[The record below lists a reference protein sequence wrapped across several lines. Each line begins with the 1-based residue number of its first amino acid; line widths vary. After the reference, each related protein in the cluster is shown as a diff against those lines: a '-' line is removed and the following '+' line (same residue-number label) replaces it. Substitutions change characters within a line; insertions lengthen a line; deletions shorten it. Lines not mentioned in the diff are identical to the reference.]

1 MTSSTTRAAAAS
13 DSSVVR
19 ARCPDSSSHC
29 PLTMAVSLTLG
40 SQGFNILP
48 EIGQDACQKETQRDA
63 GEGTAGFRPDLPK
76 LIGPGEKAAAA
87 LASRRTEA
95 ALTLLGRYAVAWA
108 YLAGF
113 VIAELIYAAL
123 PSRDQAAVLR
133 WASTNVVNLHHDPVG
148 SLVASAFIPAAFAAS
163 WPLLIALALFG
174 ANRALGNWR
183 TAVVCAAGHVLGTL
197 VSEGIVDYRVTR
209 GLLPVS
215 DTRIVDVGPSYIVV
229 AAIAVAVLYGS
240 WPARV
245 TAALDFALLV
255 FVGNIFGGLS
265 KLNVAAVGHATAIMV
280 GVLLGSLLAWQRG
293 RSSQPQSS
301 AVPAGP

>member
-1 MTSSTTRAAAAS
+1 MTFSTTRAAAAS

-19 ARCPDSSSHC
+19 GRCPDSSSHC

-76 LIGPGEKAAAA
+76 LIGTGEKAAAA

-95 ALTLLGRYAVAWA
+95 ALTLLSRYAVAWA

-113 VIAELIYAAL
+113 VIAELIHAAL

-133 WASTNVVNLHHDPVG
+133 WASTDVVNLHHDPVG
-148 SLVASAFIPAAFAAS
+148 SLAASAFIPPAFATS
-163 WPLLIALALFG
+163 WPFLIALALFG

-183 TAVVCAAGHVLGTL
+183 TAVVCGAGHVLGTL
-197 VSEGIVDYRVTR
+197 VSEGIVDYRVTH
-209 GLLPVS
+209 GALPAS
-215 DTRIVDVGPSYIVV
+215 ATRMIDVGPSYIVV

-240 WPARV
+240 WPARGA
-245 TAALDFALLV
+245 AALDFALLV
-255 FVGNIFGGLS
+255 FVGNIFRGLS
-265 KLNVAAVGHATAIMV
+265 KVNLAAVGHLTAIAV
-280 GVLLGSLLAWQRG
+280 AVAAGSLLAWQRRRG
-293 RSSQPQSS
+293 SRPQPL

>member
-1 MTSSTTRAAAAS
+1 
-13 DSSVVR
+13 
-19 ARCPDSSSHC
+19 
-29 PLTMAVSLTLG
+29 
-40 SQGFNILP
+40 
-48 EIGQDACQKETQRDA
+48 
-63 GEGTAGFRPDLPK
+63 
-76 LIGPGEKAAAA
+76 
-87 LASRRTEA
+87 
-95 ALTLLGRYAVAWA
+95 LTLLGRYAVAWA

-245 TAALDFALLV
+245 AAALDFALLV

-280 GVLLGSLLAWQRG
+280 GVLLGSLLAWQRR